1 MCGIYLSN
9 LPLTE
14 ENLKGKL
21 RSVAHRGPDF
31 TGIFQ
36 LDGLSF
42 GHTRL
47 SILDL
52 DKRSNQPMIH
62 EDYILVFN
70 GEIYNYKT
78 LKKEL
83 VELGHVFTTEG
94 DSEVLLKSYKQWGK
108 ALLPKLNGMFAFSIY
123 DKRNNEIFSARDRL
137 GVKPFYYSWDNGTFE
152 ICSQINPLAENKT
165 IDGEAIAIYLQTGY
179 IPSPWS
185 IFREVK
191 KLKPGFSML
200 INLDE
205 NEIAFD
211 QYWELKKVK
220 TTNLSYEEAKNE
232 LHTLLKDAV
241 KIRLQS
247 DVPYGSFLSG
257 GIDSAL
263 VSSIANKVENG
274 NLKTFTIG
282 FDNPEYDE
290 STLSHTFSTIIGST
304 HQQTL
309 CSAKD
314 LIDLLP
320 VFFKIY
326 GEPFADSSAIPSLL
340 LNKSTKPHVTVALSG
355 DGGDES
361 FLGYNHFEWLSKVN
375 LFLQIPYLVRK
386 FLARL
391 LPMQWLGK
399 RGQGIKNIM
408 SYKNNDNFIEGI
420 FTGFGQLLLK
430 QKSLNWLEEFKQFKF
445 LSKNPIQRAADLNIK
460 LWLEND
466 SNVKVDR
473 ASMAFG
479 VEVRSP
485 FLDYRV
491 IEFARTLPIS
501 YRFYQGKRKRI
512 LRDILSE
519 YIPEE
524 IFDAPKKGF
533 GIPLAQWM
541 RNELKEDV
549 ILNLND
555 DFLNSIEGLNSKMVK
570 KFMQLHFRN
579 KGDYSTY
586 LWRVY
591 VLSKWFTNNN
601 YFEKK

>member
-179 IPSPWS
+179 VPSPWS

>member
-1 MCGIYLSN
+1 
-9 LPLTE
+9 
-14 ENLKGKL
+14 
-21 RSVAHRGPDF
+21 
-31 TGIFQ
+31 
-36 LDGLSF
+36 
-42 GHTRL
+42 
-47 SILDL
+47 
-52 DKRSNQPMIH
+52 
-62 EDYILVFN
+62 
-70 GEIYNYKT
+70 
-78 LKKEL
+78 
-83 VELGHVFTTEG
+83 
-94 DSEVLLKSYKQWGK
+94 
-108 ALLPKLNGMFAFSIY
+108 
-123 DKRNNEIFSARDRL
+123 
-137 GVKPFYYSWDNGTFE
+137 
-152 ICSQINPLAENKT
+152 
-165 IDGEAIAIYLQTGY
+165 
-179 IPSPWS
+179 
-185 IFREVK
+185 
-191 KLKPGFSML
+191 
-200 INLDE
+200 
-205 NEIAFD
+205 
-211 QYWELKKVK
+211 
-220 TTNLSYEEAKNE
+220 
-232 LHTLLKDAV
+232 
-241 KIRLQS
+241 
-247 DVPYGSFLSG
+247 
-257 GIDSAL
+257 
-263 VSSIANKVENG
+263 
-274 NLKTFTIG
+274 
-282 FDNPEYDE
+282 
-290 STLSHTFSTIIGST
+290 
-304 HQQTL
+304 
-309 CSAKD
+309 
-314 LIDLLP
+314 
-320 VFFKIY
+320 
-326 GEPFADSSAIPSLL
+326 
-340 LNKSTKPHVTVALSG
+340 
-355 DGGDES
+355 
-361 FLGYNHFEWLSKVN
+361 
-375 LFLQIPYLVRK
+375 
-386 FLARL
+386 
-391 LPMQWLGK
+391 MQWLGK

-408 SYKNNDNFIEGI
+408 SYKNHDNFIEGI